1 MLTSLYMAV
10 LKPTRSAVTIRAIIF
25 VVFVCL
31 SLIIVDG
38 WRSWNAREF
47 ELQEMGV
54 ATANLAQGM
63 AQHANDTFKL
73 ADTVT
78 FGIVERVE
86 HDGTQAS
93 ALQSLHQFLMN
104 QVTQAQQFYGIY
116 IFNEK
121 GQWLT
126 DSEPK
131 PLNRFD
137 VSDREYFIFHRTHP
151 DLGMRIGAPVVGR
164 FTGKWVM
171 PLSRR
176 INHPDGSFAGLVVIA
191 VDIGYFTKFYD
202 KLDIGRAGSLLL
214 VQNNGTTLLRRPY
227 NFSSLGRSMV
237 GTELF
242 RAFKANGTGGTL
254 WIRSSLDGVMRLNS
268 YRSLDN
274 YPLFADA
281 ALSKDEM
288 LADWW
293 SDTLLHTGGVIILVI
308 ILALAGVRLI
318 RQIQLRTKTEHELL
332 LAHDALGTLNQ
343 TLEKLATLDGLT
355 GLANRRKFDTSL
367 SVEFN
372 RATRYATSLALIMI
386 DVDQFKQYN
395 DIYGH
400 PAGDACLRA
409 ISQTTQDLAQNR
421 PDNLVAR
428 YGGEELVV
436 LLPDTDLANALLMAE
451 EIRLAIE
458 QLGIEHSGDPT
469 GVVTIS
475 VGVEA
480 RIPVRGVNTADQLV
494 EAADKALYAAKSA
507 GRNRVCSRV
516 GWQAK
521 TV

>member
-1 MLTSLYMAV
+1 
-10 LKPTRSAVTIRAIIF
+10 
-25 VVFVCL
+25 
-31 SLIIVDG
+31 
-38 WRSWNAREF
+38 
-47 ELQEMGV
+47 
-54 ATANLAQGM
+54 
-63 AQHANDTFKL
+63 
-73 ADTVT
+73 
-78 FGIVERVE
+78 
-86 HDGTQAS
+86 
-93 ALQSLHQFLMN
+93 
-104 QVTQAQQFYGIY
+104 
-116 IFNEK
+116 
-121 GQWLT
+121 
-126 DSEPK
+126 
-131 PLNRFD
+131 
-137 VSDREYFIFHRTHP
+137 
-151 DLGMRIGAPVVGR
+151 
-164 FTGKWVM
+164 M

>member
-1 MLTSLYMAV
+1 MS
-10 LKPTRSAVTIRAIIF
+10 
-25 VVFVCL
+25 
-31 SLIIVDG
+31 
-38 WRSWNAREF
+38 
-47 ELQEMGV
+47 V

-73 ADTVT
+73 ADTVM
-78 FGIVERVE
+78 FGIVERIE
-86 HDGTQAS
+86 HDGTRPLE
-93 ALQSLHQFLMN
+93 LQRLHQFL
-104 QVTQAQQFYGIY
+104 VARVAQAQQFYGIY
-116 IFNEK
+116 FFDEK
-121 GQWLT
+121 GQWLA
-126 DSEPK
+126 DSE
-131 PLNRFD
+131 LEASHHVVD
-137 VSDREYFIFHRTHP
+137 ISDREYFIFHRTHP
-151 DLGMRIGAPVVGR
+151 ELGMRIGTPLVGR
-164 FTGKWVM
+164 TTGKWVM
-171 PLSRR
+171 PLTRR
-176 INHPDGSFAGLVVIA
+176 VNHRDGSFAGIVVIA

-242 RAFKANGTGGTL
+242 RAFKANGTSGTL
-254 WIRSSLDGVMRLNS
+254 WIRSSIDGVMRLNS

-293 SDTLLHTGGVIILVI
+293 RDTLLHTGGVIILVI
-308 ILALAGVRLI
+308 ILALAGIRLI

-409 ISQTTQDLAQNR
+409 ISQTIQGLAQNR
-421 PDNLVAR
+421 PDNLAAR

-451 EIRLAIE
+451 KIRLAIE

-469 GVVTIS
+469 GAVTIS

-480 RIPVRGVNTADQLV
+480 RIPVRGVNTAEQLV